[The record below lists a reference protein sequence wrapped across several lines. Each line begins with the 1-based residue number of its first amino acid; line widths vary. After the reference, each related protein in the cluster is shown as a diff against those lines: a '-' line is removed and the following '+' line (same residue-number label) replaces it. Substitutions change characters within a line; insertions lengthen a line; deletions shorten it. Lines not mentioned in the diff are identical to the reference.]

1 MSLQTMYDA
10 YVLAGMTEEGAL
22 GMVGNILGES
32 KGISNNVQDS
42 YGIPDDQYV
51 FDPHD
56 GIGYGL
62 CQWTHW
68 ERKLRLWNFSIR
80 YHAAISNEDM
90 QIQFSIHELKTYFQK
105 IWEFLCTSHDLY
117 ACVNI
122 VCCGYEKPQYNNVDE
137 RYNLAKGVEYQLR
150 NPVPVQSTVSGDYY
164 SRLSADNKM
173 VIRSLPLLYK
183 DCEGIY
189 VGILQILLGYCHI
202 YDGDISCKFDESV
215 KEAVLEWQR
224 LNNLDCD
231 GLVGK
236 QTWSSFFA

>member
-1 MSLQTMYDA
+1 MSLQTMYEA

-22 GMVGNILGES
+22 GMIGNILGES

-42 YGIPDDQYV
+42 YGIPDDQYI

-68 ERKLRLWNFSIR
+68 ERKLRLWNFSIK
-80 YHAAISNEDM
+80 YHANISNEDM
-90 QIQFSIHELKTYFQK
+90 QVQFSIHELKTYFSK
-105 IWEFLCTSHDLY
+105 IWEFLCASHDLY

-137 RYNLAKGVEYQLR
+137 RYNLARGVEYQLK
-150 NPVPVQSTVSGDYY
+150 NAVPVQSTVSGDYY
-164 SRLSADNKM
+164 SSLSPDNKM
-173 VIRSLPLLYK
+173 VIRSLPLLYEG
-183 DCEGIY
+183 CEGIY
-189 VGILQILLGYCHI
+189 VGVLQILLGYHNI
-202 YDGDISCKFDESV
+202 YDGDIDCKFDASV
-215 KEAVLEWQR
+215 KDAVLKWQHSQR
-224 LNNLDCD
+224 LDCD